1 MSYGYWLYVGILL
14 WFCGCWFILL
24 DLMLMCKSA
33 RRSWFHYRKYFRI
46 LELCLICVY
55 IHNIIYICMCV
66 SFCSPKMIS
75 WTRSSMRTPI
85 FWAMQR
91 TFLVWMYESM
101 IFQCSLNPLHT
112 RSKVRKNLCRHNL
125 DADTTLISNTF
136 WYTISI
142 YQYNMNIL
150 FFAMCL
156 LDFCSLPHPG
166 LPIAEDRISPCQWW
180 FWCSRGAWW
189 CGSQVFDLHFTEH

>member
-1 MSYGYWLYVGILL
+1 MTKVPRGNANISIHFHDFCWTQMLAGSREGNREPRFRASLCIWSTWAMAIDYVGILL
-14 WFCGCWFILL
+14 WFCGCCFILL

-33 RRSWFHYRKYFRI
+33 WRSWFHYRKYFRI
-46 LELCLICVY
+46 LRTLFNMY
-55 IHNIIYICMCV
+55 IYICVCV

-101 IFQCSLNPLHT
+101 VFQCSLNPLHT
-112 RSKVRKNLCRHNL
+112 RSKVQKNLCRHNL
-125 DADTTLISNTF
+125 DAGTTLISNTF

-142 YQYNMNIL
+142 YQYNMNI
-150 FFAMCL
+150 
-156 LDFCSLPHPG
+156 
-166 LPIAEDRISPCQWW
+166 IS
-180 FWCSRGAWW
+180 FWCA
-189 CGSQVFDLHFTEH
+189 C